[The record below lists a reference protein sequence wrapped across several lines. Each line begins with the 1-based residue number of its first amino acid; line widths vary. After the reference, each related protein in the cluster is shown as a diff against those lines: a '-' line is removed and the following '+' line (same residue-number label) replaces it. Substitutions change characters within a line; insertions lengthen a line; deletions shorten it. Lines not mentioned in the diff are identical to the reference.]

1 MITPTV
7 ARLRMRMIMITMTTT
22 MVLVLSS
29 DESDGSWGG
38 GTPGVTAI
46 EYDTP
51 LSNVIDDDNS
61 MDTVSA
67 ISDTGSAVNDE
78 LAGIED
84 VSSTPV
90 VSSTYKTW

>member
-1 MITPTV
+1 
-7 ARLRMRMIMITMTTT
+7 MITMTTT

-51 LSNVIDDDNS
+51 SSNVIDDDNS

-84 VSSTPV
+84 VGSTPV
-90 VSSTYKTW
+90 VSGTYKTW